1 MTQYKDSKVDV
12 VSIAEIQ
19 SMLEAAVPTKNVDNQ
34 LLSQIKSVIE
44 HVDDQLQY
52 VSHDRRQEITL
63 GEFMT
68 RHHYLNGTSL
78 REYSNELLKGQIEKA
93 LGRAES
99 TEDSAAAVDWNLSGV
114 LTHPASHAEDL
125 LGKSSQDK
133 VEVIDEETGLTKTKT
148 AGELLQQAV
157 YRDARRLTE
166 MNQEMISLKN
176 MYENSLMIEYTRDDL
191 NQKKVQNLI
200 QGYTEARMKDCQLN
214 PDFAQGL

>member
-1 MTQYKDSKVDV
+1 M
-12 VSIAEIQ
+12 
-19 SMLEAAVPTKNVDNQ
+19 
-34 LLSQIKSVIE
+34 IE
-44 HVDDQLQY
+44 HVDAQPQY
-52 VSHDRRQEITL
+52 VCQDRRQEITL

-200 QGYTEARMKDCQLN
+200 QGYTEARMKDC
-214 PDFAQGL
+214 

>member
-125 LGKSSQDK
+125 LVKSSQDK